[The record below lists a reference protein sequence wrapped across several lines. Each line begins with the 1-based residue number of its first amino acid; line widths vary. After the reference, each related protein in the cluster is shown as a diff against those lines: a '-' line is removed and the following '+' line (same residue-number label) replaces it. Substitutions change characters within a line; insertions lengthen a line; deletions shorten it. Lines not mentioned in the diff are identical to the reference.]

1 MVARFA
7 GASLGLLA
15 FTIAVVCGLI
25 VRNPV
30 TVTLSRGILALVV
43 FCIIGMVLG
52 AVAQMVIAEHEKRRL
67 SRIDEQFPQE
77 KKEVVSTRHGP
88 GSPAPGG
95 RSAAA

>member
-15 FTIAVVCGLI
+15 FTVAVVCGLI

-30 TVTLSRGILALVV
+30 TVTLSRGILALFV
-43 FCIIGMVLG
+43 FCLIGMVLG
-52 AVAQMVIAEHEKRRL
+52 AIAQMVITEHEKRTL
-67 SRIDEQFPQE
+67 SRLDEQYPQQAKGE
-77 KKEVVSTRHGP
+77 GTTRKDS
-88 GSPAPGG
+88 GSPAPPG